1 VYHGRDGTI
10 YSPWKHFIT
19 PYWLQRIGNTVCTSC
34 VSYFIV
40 SDSCSQGKAED
51 KSGTNLAALI
61 TKGIIPNAEVVLR
74 DCVPDEQDQ
83 IKVI

>member
-1 VYHGRDGTI
+1 MLC
-10 YSPWKHFIT
+10 K
-19 PYWLQRIGNTVCTSC
+19 IGNATFANY
-34 VSYFIV
+34 VSHFAV

-61 TKGIIPNAEVVLR
+61 KKGIIPNGEVVLQ
-74 DCVPDEQDQ
+74 DCVPDEEDQ